1 MSSAPDIVLLVFD
14 TARADAFAP
23 WGGPHPTPN
32 IERLCREGVEYRA
45 ATAPAP
51 WTVPS
56 IASIFSGR
64 LPTEHWVSGEA
75 FQWVDGRPTSQAPVI
90 GDFTG
95 TWLPE
100 VLQEAG
106 YRTRA
111 ASCNAWVSRW
121 GGFDRGFDR
130 FVQLTDFDGPSN
142 GPLRTWARHAQRL
155 YGKVDKGGKKA
166 VDHLAAWLTE
176 DRSPLFAFVDL
187 MEMHDPYDPP
197 RPFYPYPFWL
207 RRRTRMLSGGTDASR
222 KIRRS
227 FEFGDPPREYVRLI
241 RDLYLAAACYE
252 DWLLGLFVGVIEEA
266 KRPCMLVVL
275 SDHGENLGE
284 GGQFKHNSSLGQTLL
299 HVPLVLWGS
308 GVNIAQGTVNE
319 PVSLVE
325 ISPWLQGVA
334 GGEAE
339 PLKGNGPVV
348 SEYESAIR
356 HTGIGD
362 WVVGVL
368 EERGQPIPPLV
379 QHPGIAVRQG
389 NMKYVAALTGEE
401 AVYDLATDPG
411 EEHDILAWNPQAAE
425 NFAPIRET
433 WRERWS
439 RPGTTNGQGA
449 LADDEIAEH
458 LRSLGYID

>member
-1 MSSAPDIVLLVFD
+1 
-14 TARADAFAP
+14 
-23 WGGPHPTPN
+23 
-32 IERLCREGVEYRA
+32 
-45 ATAPAP
+45 
-51 WTVPS
+51 
-56 IASIFSGR
+56 
-64 LPTEHWVSGEA
+64 
-75 FQWVDGRPTSQAPVI
+75 
-90 GDFTG
+90 
-95 TWLPE
+95 
-100 VLQEAG
+100 
-106 YRTRA
+106 
-111 ASCNAWVSRW
+111 
-121 GGFDRGFDR
+121 
-130 FVQLTDFDGPSN
+130 
-142 GPLRTWARHAQRL
+142 
-155 YGKVDKGGKKA
+155 
-166 VDHLAAWLTE
+166 
-176 DRSPLFAFVDL
+176 LFAFVDL

-197 RPFYPYPFWL
+197 RPFYPFPFWR
-207 RRRTRMLSGGTDASR
+207 RRRTRTLSGGTDASR
-222 KIRRS
+222 NIRRA
-227 FEFGDPPREYVRLI
+227 FEFGDPPREYVHLM
-241 RDLYLAAACYE
+241 RDLYLAAARYE
-252 DWLLGLFVGVIEEA
+252 DWLLGRFIRAIEETR
-266 KRPCMLVVL
+266 RPCVLVVV